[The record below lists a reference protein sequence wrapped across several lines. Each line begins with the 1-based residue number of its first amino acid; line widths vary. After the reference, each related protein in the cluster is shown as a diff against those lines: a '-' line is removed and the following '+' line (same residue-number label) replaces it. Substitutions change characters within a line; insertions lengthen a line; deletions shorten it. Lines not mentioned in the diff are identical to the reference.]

1 LAPVSDQQPGVR
13 VGEAVADALSE
24 GRPVVALESTIFS
37 NLGLPAPANGEAL
50 ERCVAAIEAEG
61 AVPALTAVLDG
72 VAWVGVAGAQRERVL
87 GAARKCAA
95 RELPVAMAQGWPVGA
110 TTVSASLALAAAAGI
125 AVFATGG
132 IGGVH
137 RGVELSADVS
147 HDLYALA
154 EYPVLCVSAG
164 AKAFLDLPRTL
175 EVLETL
181 GVPVLGY
188 QTGEFPAFWVRA
200 SGLAVPAQVHDPV
213 EAAAVYLAARRLGQ
227 RGGTLVVA
235 PVPAADAL
243 DAAAVLEA
251 IDTAQAD
258 ADAGGV
264 RGGAVTPFI
273 LERIA
278 SLTGAASIPA
288 NLALAENNA
297 AIAAR
302 IAAAITAAR
311 A

>member
-1 LAPVSDQQPGVR
+1 
-13 VGEAVADALSE
+13 
-24 GRPVVALESTIFS
+24 
-37 NLGLPAPANGEAL
+37 
-50 ERCVAAIEAEG
+50 
-61 AVPALTAVLDG
+61 
-72 VAWVGVAGAQRERVL
+72 
-87 GAARKCAA
+87 
-95 RELPVAMAQGWPVGA
+95 
-110 TTVSASLALAAAAGI
+110 
-125 AVFATGG
+125 
-132 IGGVH
+132 
-137 RGVELSADVS
+137 
-147 HDLYALA
+147 
-154 EYPVLCVSAG
+154 
-164 AKAFLDLPRTL
+164 
-175 EVLETL
+175 
-181 GVPVLGY
+181 
-188 QTGEFPAFWVRA
+188 
-200 SGLAVPAQVHDPV
+200 
-213 EAAAVYLAARRLGQ
+213 
-227 RGGTLVVA
+227 VVA